1 MPVEWPPIARPTDP
15 QTSADA
21 GAKITA
27 SGRRE
32 SQAARILAEIR
43 GSLGLTIDN
52 LAARLELDNHKI
64 GKRTSDLKNLGLVYQ
79 AGTRPGLDGCEQ
91 GIWWPVI
98 EQLAMKL

>member
-1 MPVEWPPIARPTDP
+1 MPAEWPPIARPTDP

-21 GAKITA
+21 GASITA
-27 SGRRE
+27 SGRRG
-32 SQAARILAEIR
+32 SQAVRILAEIR
-43 GSLGLTIDN
+43 DTPGFTIDD

-91 GIWWPVI
+91 GIWWPVV
-98 EQLAMKL
+98 EQLAMKM